1 MDIDLV
7 FKPYDYDSKH
17 EVLLEKFKIFLKI
30 VLKVLSN
37 QTK

>member
-1 MDIDLV
+1 MEIDLI
-7 FKPYDYDSKH
+7 FKPYDYDSKP
-17 EVLLEKFKIFLKI
+17 EVLLEKFRTFFKI